1 MRSERQQRFSFR
13 KYAVGLVSVLVGC
26 LFCGATVLAEEQE
39 GQLNTPASKR
49 RKSGSKSDSWSGQRL
64 SCSSSN

>member
-39 GQLNTPASKR
+39 VSSMDVELPPQVQEAM
-49 RKSGSKSDSWSGQRL
+49 DSQKKDAE
-64 SCSSSN
+64 